1 MPHDTMPACAYR
13 PGELWIGQTK
23 GEPPSPVKSK
33 FIHFLE
39 KSLLCHLSYL
49 FINSNQKR

>member
-1 MPHDTMPACAYR
+1 MPQLTIPACAYR
-13 PGELWIGQTK
+13 PGELWIGQTN

-39 KSLLCHLSYL
+39 KKSILLFFFLSFYL
-49 FINSNQKR
+49 S